1 MNKNTFPKFLF
12 QLENEICNI
21 VNLAKLK
28 SEYLQNNSS
37 YCQIFEIFSKLCH
50 HLFHFLQFDSQ
61 SFSSLET
68 NAKLLDF
75 FCYQD

>member
-37 YCQIFEIFSKLCH
+37 YCQIFKKLCH
-50 HLFHFLQFDSQ
+50 HLFDFLQFDSK
-61 SFSSLET
+61 S
-68 NAKLLDF
+68 
-75 FCYQD
+75 